1 MLFPR
6 LLRHPILR
14 AEMKKPFHDALS
26 RRERQ
31 IVEAV
36 YALGEASVREVVEH
50 LGEPDAYDSLR
61 VLLHKL
67 HEKGVL
73 RRRRDGRRYL
83 YTPVVSRERA
93 RRPALRHLLATL
105 FPESPSGA
113 VLALLD
119 LSRDELSQQDL
130 DRISE
135 WIEEQSRHGKGG
147 A

>member
-1 MLFPR
+1 MN
-6 LLRHPILR
+6 
-14 AEMKKPFHDALS
+14 ESFHHSLS

-31 IVEAV
+31 IVDAV

-61 VLLHKL
+61 VLLHRL
-67 HEKGVL
+67 QEKGVL
-73 RRRRDGRRYL
+73 RRRRDGRQYL

-93 RRPALRHLLATL
+93 RRPALQHLLDTL

-119 LSRDELSQQDL
+119 LSKDELSQQDL
-130 DRISE
+130 DRIAE
-135 WIEEQSRHGKGG
+135 WIEDQSGPGRGKEER
-147 A
+147 